1 MYGRN
6 TERRRKGDKMDRNM
20 EEEGKNRKRKGWG
33 IRKNVSFLELYFYVC
48 NQEFESPEGK

>member
-1 MYGRN
+1 
-6 TERRRKGDKMDRNM
+6 MDEKNM